1 VLYLIPHP
9 SIMPAYRIPFW
20 LREMDECYR
29 REIAEIIH
37 SHFPTQMRKKLQIK
51 IKEKWDEMRMGVST
65 NKSFTTP
72 IVSPIP
78 KEI

>member
-1 VLYLIPHP
+1 
-9 SIMPAYRIPFW
+9 MPAYRIPFW

-37 SHFPTQMRKKLQIK
+37 SHFPTQMRKNVEIK
-51 IKEKWDEMRMGVST
+51 IKEKWGEMRTGDRT
-65 NKSFTTP
+65 NKSFTAP